1 MISAL
6 AAFVIVIV
14 VTALSTRIRFRKE
27 AQTSLNHDAEIKTL
41 QFSSSLNA
49 QLALVVQMI
58 KAPSVVKYMENP
70 DDPELKATAFDE
82 FSSYKDS
89 YLSKS
94 VFFVNDTDHVF
105 YQDLQPTYILDPSKE
120 ENYWYNMTMYETD
133 VYNFNINYNPDLKAT
148 FLWVNAVIRNKK
160 FL

>member
-1 MISAL
+1 
-6 AAFVIVIV
+6 
-14 VTALSTRIRFRKE
+14 
-27 AQTSLNHDAEIKTL
+27 
-41 QFSSSLNA
+41 
-49 QLALVVQMI
+49 MI